1 MINSIHACSIKAK
14 IADSME
20 LIIRV
25 LCLFNK
31 IIISLFLK
39 NDKNFRETRYFLL
52 LLTIFLFGN
61 KKFINLKNSSR
72 EEIETSKSRE
82 ILFSHLYNT
91 VIPDEIIIA
100 MNFGP
105 IAEDKIIEFIKNGLA
120 EVKIILTERNAYSE
134 MMKRANF
141 ITEIKEIKHS
151 LRKMIFIPEVIEF

>member
-1 MINSIHACSIKAK
+1 
-14 IADSME
+14 
-20 LIIRV
+20 
-25 LCLFNK
+25 
-31 IIISLFLK
+31 
-39 NDKNFRETRYFLL
+39 
-52 LLTIFLFGN
+52 
-61 KKFINLKNSSR
+61 
-72 EEIETSKSRE
+72 
-82 ILFSHLYNT
+82 
-91 VIPDEIIIA
+91 